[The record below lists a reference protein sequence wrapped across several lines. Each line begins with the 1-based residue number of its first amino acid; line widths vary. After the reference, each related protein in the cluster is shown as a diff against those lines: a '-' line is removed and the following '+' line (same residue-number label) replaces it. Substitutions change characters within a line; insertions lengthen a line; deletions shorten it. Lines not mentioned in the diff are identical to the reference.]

1 MTPLKFNDVPEI
13 LLAQV
18 VEVTSLAANVHKVFK
33 TTLQNLFFSDR
44 RDETR
49 NQSDGFLME

>member
-1 MTPLKFNDVPEI
+1 MTPLRSNDVPEI

>member
-1 MTPLKFNDVPEI
+1 VTPLRSNDVPEV

-18 VEVTSLAANVHKVFK
+18 VQMTSLAANVRKVFK
-33 TTLQNLFFSDR
+33 TTLQDLFFSDR

>member
-1 MTPLKFNDVPEI
+1 MTPLKFNDVPEL

-18 VEVTSLAANVHKVFK
+18 VQITLLAANVRKVFK
-33 TTLQNLFFSDR
+33 TTLQDLFSSDR

>member
-1 MTPLKFNDVPEI
+1 MTPLKFNDVPEL

-18 VEVTSLAANVHKVFK
+18 VQITLLAANVRKVFK
-33 TTLQNLFFSDR
+33 TTLQDLFFSDR

>member
-1 MTPLKFNDVPEI
+1 VTPLKFNDVPEL

-18 VEVTSLAANVHKVFK
+18 VQITLLAANVRKVFK
-33 TTLQNLFFSDR
+33 TTLQDLFFPDR

>member
-1 MTPLKFNDVPEI
+1 MTPLRSNDVPEV

-18 VEVTSLAANVHKVFK
+18 VQVTSLAANVRKVFK
-33 TTLQNLFFSDR
+33 TTLQDLFFSDR

>member
-1 MTPLKFNDVPEI
+1 MTPLRSNDVPEI

-18 VEVTSLAANVHKVFK
+18 VEVTSLAANVRKVFK
-33 TTLQNLFFSDR
+33 TTLQDLFFSDR

>member
-1 MTPLKFNDVPEI
+1 VTPLKFNDIPEL

-18 VEVTSLAANVHKVFK
+18 VQITLLAANVRKVFK
-33 TTLQNLFFSDR
+33 TTLQDLFFSDR